1 VLFITIV
8 LIALHS
14 PDGMEI
20 LVNADEITMLRPSR
34 EAIGKPNDLV
44 TGGVRCIIGLNNGKY
59 ISVVESC
66 GMVREAI
73 NASAKEE

>member
-1 VLFITIV
+1 LITIV

-20 LVNADEITMLRPSR
+20 LVNADEIAVLRPSQ
-34 EAIGKPNDLV
+34 ESTGKSNDLV

>member
-1 VLFITIV
+1 
-8 LIALHS
+8 
-14 PDGMEI
+14 MEI
-20 LVNADEITMLRPSR
+20 LVNADEITMLRPSQ
-34 EAIGKPNDLV
+34 EATGKTNEIM
-44 TGGVRCIIGLNNGKY
+44 TSGVRCIIGLNNGKY